1 MAFDAI
7 VIGGGLAGSAFAG
20 QLARAGHRILVL
32 EREERFKDR
41 VRGECMSPWGV
52 AAARR
57 MGLMD
62 DLVAAGGRTLSS
74 WITYALG
81 KVDELRDL
89 STTTPHG
96 EPALNL
102 YHPDLQEA
110 LLGRAVLAGAD
121 VRRGATVT
129 GLDAGPGRLPA
140 VTFEQGGKT
149 ETISARIVVGA
160 DGRASQVRRWAGFE
174 VSRSPDLLTIA
185 GTLFTGCDVP
195 DDAVHLTFGPGIAS
209 LVAPLGGKRARAYF
223 VYPGV
228 AGRRGLS
235 GPAKV
240 DEFVGCCQ
248 AAGFPES
255 WFAAAESDGPLA
267 EFDGADR
274 WVAHPAKNGVVLIG
288 DAAASTDPS
297 WGQGLALTMVDVE
310 HLTNALR
317 SSADWSTALDRYAGE
332 HDEYFAALQRILG
345 WMTEL
350 VWTAGPE
357 ADARRGRV
365 FPRMKADPTG
375 FPDFLGTGPFG
386 PNDENARR
394 LILGLA

>member
-1 MAFDAI
+1 MAYDAI

-20 QLARAGHRILVL
+20 QMARAGRRILVL
-32 EREERFKDR
+32 EREERFRDR

-57 MGLMD
+57 LGLVD

-74 WITYALG
+74 WITYAQG
-81 KVDELRDL
+81 EIDEVRDL
-89 STTTPHG
+89 CATTPHG
-96 EPALNL
+96 APALNL

-110 LLGRAVLAGAD
+110 LLRRAVSAGAD

-129 GLDAGPGRLPA
+129 GLQAGPGRSPA
-140 VTFEQGGKT
+140 VTVEHEGKT
-149 ETISARIVVGA
+149 ETIGAPIVVGA
-160 DGRASQVRRWAGFE
+160 DGRASQVRRWAGFA
-174 VSRSPDLLTIA
+174 VNKNPDLLTIA
-185 GTLFTGCDVP
+185 GTLFQGCEVP
-195 DDAVHLTFGPGIAS
+195 DDAVHLTFGPGVAS

-228 AGRRGLS
+228 AARRGLS
-235 GPAKV
+235 GAAKV

-248 AAGFPES
+248 AAGFPAS
-255 WFAAAESDGPLA
+255 WFAGAESDGPLA

-274 WVAHPAKNGVVLIG
+274 WVEHPAKHGVVLIG

-297 WGQGLALTMVDVE
+297 WGQGLALSVVDVE
-310 HLTNALR
+310 HLTDLLR
-317 SSADWSTALDRYAGE
+317 SSDDWSAALDRYAGE
-332 HDEYFAALQRILG
+332 HDEYYAALHRILA

-365 FPRMKADPTG
+365 FPRLKADPTG
-375 FPDFLGTGPFG
+375 FPDFLGMGPFG
-386 PNDENARR
+386 PSDENARR